1 MEDIPI
7 SAMVGALVVLL
18 ILSAFFSGSET
29 GLMTLN
35 RYRLRTR
42 AKNGERSARLTERL
56 LERPDRLLGLILFGN
71 NLVNIAASVL
81 SGVIAVRLYGDNA
94 LAAVPFILTP
104 VLLIFSE
111 LLPKT
116 FAVLRPER
124 IALPS
129 AFVYFPLLKLFG
141 WFIWLLNM
149 LSNAVLRL
157 FGLNPHGEGDHS
169 LSGEELR
176 TVLLEAG
183 TLIPK
188 AHKDMLVRILDLEE
202 ATIEDV
208 MVPRNEIQG
217 IDLTDDWDDILE
229 QLYRSQHT
237 RLPVFDET
245 IDNVIGILHLRRV
258 FAASSR
264 DPLTRERLRELLQ
277 EPYFIPEATPLH
289 RQLLAFQDK
298 RRRIGLV
305 VDEYGDIQGLAT
317 LEDIL
322 EEIVGEFTSDPLATN
337 RDITPEG
344 DGNFLVAGTVPIRVL
359 NRAMGCDLPT
369 DGPKTLNGLILE
381 TMENIPQPNTSV
393 LLGDYPVEIVQTS
406 KNAVRTVRV
415 RALNAE
421 HAAKEQAET
430 GQKTDNK
437 TGDFTD

>member
-1 MEDIPI
+1 MDDLPI
-7 SAMVGALVVLL
+7 SAMIGALVVLL
-18 ILSAFFSGSET
+18 VLSGFFSGSET

-42 AKNGERSARLTERL
+42 AKAGSRAARLTEKL

-81 SGVIAVRLYGDNA
+81 SGVIAMRLYGENA
-94 LAAVPFILTP
+94 LAAVPFVLTP
-104 VLLIFSE
+104 IVLIFSE

-124 IALPS
+124 VALPS
-129 AFVYFPLLKLFG
+129 AYVYYPLLKLFG
-141 WFIWLLNM
+141 WLIWLLNA

-157 FGLNPHGEGDHS
+157 FGLSPENGEDHS

-188 AHKDMLVRILDLEE
+188 AHRDMLLRILELEQ
-202 ATIEDV
+202 ATVEDI
-208 MVPRNEIQG
+208 MVPRAEIQG
-217 IDLTDDWDDILE
+217 IDLADDWTDIKE
-229 QLYRSQHT
+229 QLFRSQHT
-237 RLPVFDET
+237 RLPVYEET

-258 FAASSR
+258 FAASAR
-264 DPLTRERLRELLQ
+264 DEFDRDTLRELLT

-289 RQLLAFQDK
+289 RQLLAFQDQH
-298 RRRIGLV
+298 RRVGLV

-322 EEIVGEFTSDPLATN
+322 EEIVGEFTSDPLAMS
-337 RDITPEG
+337 RDLTPDGEG
-344 DGNFLVAGTVPIRVL
+344 AYIVAGTVPLRLL
-359 NRAMGCDLPT
+359 NRALGWELPT

-381 TMENIPQPNTSV
+381 TLETIPQPNTSV
-393 LLGDYPVEIVQTS
+393 LLDGYPVEIVQTS
-406 KNAVRTVRV
+406 RNAVRTVRV
-415 RALNAE
+415 RPASE
-421 HAAKEQAET
+421 ESET
-430 GQKTDNK
+430 
-437 TGDFTD
+437 